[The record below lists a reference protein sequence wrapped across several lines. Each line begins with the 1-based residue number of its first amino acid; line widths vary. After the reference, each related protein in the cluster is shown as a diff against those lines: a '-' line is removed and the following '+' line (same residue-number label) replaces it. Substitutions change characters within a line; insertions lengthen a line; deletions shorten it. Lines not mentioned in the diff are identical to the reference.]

1 MIIVTADDGEIGRL
15 GGGSFMLGFDWG
27 GQGVGIIFLII
38 FALVLCCLLVVL
50 SRLLHSNCCVC
61 FFVHF
66 LLSLTLV
73 CLIRCY

>member
-27 GQGVGIIFLII
+27 G
-38 FALVLCCLLVVL
+38 ARVVL

>member
-15 GGGSFMLGFDWG
+15 GGGSFMLGFDWVTG
-27 GQGVGIIFLII
+27 GGYHISYNFCSD
-38 FALVLCCLLVVL
+38 FVLLLVVL